1 VTLPVGPLTGVLHEA
16 ATHAGLDTTGA
27 RPLRIHSNA
36 VFALPRSGAVLR
48 IADGALQRER
58 AERAVLVTRWLAG
71 QGFPAVRP
79 LDLAQPVEV
88 PLPAGGSVAVT
99 YWHLVPAAAPDI
111 RPSAAALAR
120 LLRDLHRLV
129 PPVPLPGFRPLAR
142 VVPAVEECPLLDR
155 DERGWLR
162 ARIADL
168 TARLAAL
175 EFPLPGPVL
184 VHGDAHRNNLI
195 VAATGGCVLADWDNV
210 ALDRPEW
217 DLVPTTN
224 SARYGVPPGDR
235 AEFAARYGW
244 DLASWPDW
252 TVLRDLHEL
261 RSLGAYLRRAPISP
275 PHATELRRRLTS
287 LRTNDRTTRWYP
299 VG

>member
-1 VTLPVGPLTGVLHEA
+1 MTLPVGPLTGVLREA

-58 AERAVLVTRWLAG
+58 AERAVAVTRWLAG

-88 PLPAGGSVAVT
+88 SLPDGGAVAVT
-99 YWHLVPAAAPDI
+99 YWHLVPAAPDI
-111 RPSAAALAR
+111 RPPPSALAR

-129 PPVPLPGFRPLAR
+129 PPVPLPRFRPLAR
-142 VVPAVEECPLLDR
+142 VVPAVDECPLLDR
-155 DERGWLR
+155 DDRRWLR
-162 ARIADL
+162 GRIDAL
-168 TARLAAL
+168 TDRLAGL

-184 VHGDAHRNNLI
+184 VHGDAHRNNVI
-195 VAATGGCVLADWDNV
+195 AAAAGGCVLADWDNV
-210 ALDRPEW
+210 SLDRPEW
-217 DLVPTTN
+217 DLVPTAN
-224 SARYGVPPGDR
+224 SARYGVPAGDR
-235 AEFAARYGW
+235 AEFAAGYGW
-244 DLASWPDW
+244 NLAAWPDW

-261 RSLGAYLRRAPISP
+261 RSLGAYLRRAPTSP
-275 PHATELRRRLTS
+275 PHARELRRRLDS
-287 LRTNDRTTRWYP
+287 LRTGNRATRWYP